1 MTHMNPVR
9 LSCGIALVAALVL
22 GPAITASA
30 DELAPETIETVSVS
44 EETTVPADALA
55 TDETATADPG
65 AALVTEGSAA
75 EEVPVEATAPVAV
88 PEEAVQAAP
97 VENQTETAARAAA
110 PLISTDGLTS
120 IGTGIYQPS
129 PAAPP
134 VEYDRFMPSLHD
146 AFISGVAT
154 PEGNRA
160 PDEVELNL
168 RSLVGITVQSPT
180 ETWQE
185 SGFRYSMEGAL
196 AARPDTGESANVPG
210 FGERIDW
217 SEFALDVTALPR
229 TGIASDTTGAD
240 GKVRLVAFDANSTYG
255 VEVTLRHVA
264 TGITS
269 APVTI
274 TGRSGMDG
282 ASPVAWVSNA
292 PEATFDG
299 GIPMWSAADKVE
311 WRSGHYLTW
320 ADPRETITP
329 LGQRVVAPSEPR
341 LTRGN
346 APLGAPA
353 GFGLTDYG
361 HGPAAGAPSYRIGV
375 LTGEPT
381 KTVSIDL
388 ADLGDVVAVALP
400 SAENGTLVLPATGG
414 LWSKDQQFIGIDYN
428 APSGL
433 TVSVSGTV
441 VTFDF
446 GSAEW
451 LNAAGIS
458 GVPVLLADGTR
469 ATAEVRTESLPRD
482 IEGGLVER
490 RIPVETTL
498 FISDEEMLAASRL
511 TGLSPSM
518 AEVQAAELP
527 DGVTRVA
534 DGFEYEGSAEPT
546 ELSFGFTVAET
557 VETEYGPVRPD
568 TAAPGEVRIAVVAG
582 ETPVTPEPE
591 TPVTP
596 QPKPEPSAPAQ
607 PQTPAVKPNPRF
619 ETGDAGPLVASENV
633 TESGTNPALLTLGA
647 AGGLGILGVLAVLAA
662 RLRRRSEG

>member
-1 MTHMNPVR
+1 MNKKKTI
-9 LSCGIALVAALVL
+9 LSCGATVAAF
-22 GPAITASA
+22 AIILAPVGSALAA
-30 DELAPETIETVSVS
+30 DEVTTEPTTTVSIG
-44 EETTVPADALA
+44 EETTVPADAPA
-55 TDETATADPG
+55 ADETPTANL
-65 AALVTEGSAA
+65 AAEGSAA
-75 EEVPVEATAPVAV
+75 EEVPVEPTVSIAV
-88 PEEAVQAAP
+88 PEVAVQAAP
-97 VENQTETAARAAA
+97 VENQTETAARAVA
-110 PLISTDGLTS
+110 PLISTDGLTP
-120 IGTGIYQPS
+120 IGTGVFQPS

-134 VEYDRFMPSLHD
+134 VEYDRYMPSLHD

-185 SGFRYSMEGAL
+185 SGFRYSMDGAL

-210 FGERIDW
+210 FSERIDW
-217 SEFALDVTALPR
+217 SEFAFDVTALPR
-229 TGIASDTTGAD
+229 TGIASDTTAAD
-240 GKVRLVAFDANSTYG
+240 GKVRLVAFDQNSTYG
-255 VEVTLRHVA
+255 VTVALRHIA
-264 TGITS
+264 TGVTS

-282 ASPVAWVSNA
+282 ASTFAWVGNA
-292 PEATFDG
+292 PTASYEG
-299 GIPMWSAADKVE
+299 GIPMWSAADRVE
-311 WRSGHYLTW
+311 WRNGRYLTW
-320 ADPRETITP
+320 GAPRETITP
-329 LGQRVVAPSEPR
+329 TGARTVTPSEPR
-341 LTRGN
+341 LTVGQ
-346 APLGAPA
+346 APLGTPA

-361 HGPAAGAPSYRIGV
+361 TGPQTTGQPSYRVGE
-375 LTGEPT
+375 LTGELT

-388 ADLGDVVAVALP
+388 AERIPGVTAVALP
-400 SAENGTLVLPATGG
+400 SAEDGTLALPATDG
-414 LWSKDQQFIGIDYN
+414 LWSKDREFIGLDYN
-428 APSGL
+428 APEGL
-433 TVSVSGTV
+433 TVTVSGTV

-451 LNAAGIS
+451 LNAAGIN
-458 GVPVLLADGTR
+458 VPVLLADGTR

-482 IEGGLVER
+482 IAGGLVEK
-490 RIPVETTL
+490 RIPVETPL

-518 AEVQAAELP
+518 AEVQAVELP
-527 DGVTRVA
+527 DGVQRVSG
-534 DGFEYEGSAEPT
+534 GFEYEGSTEPT
-546 ELSFGFTVAET
+546 ALSFGFTVAET
-557 VETEYGPVRPD
+557 VDTEFGPVRPD
-568 TAAPGEVRIAVVAG
+568 VAAPGEVRIAVVAG

-591 TPVTP
+591 APVTP

-619 ETGDAGPLVASENV
+619 ETGDSGPLVASENV

-647 AGGLGILGVLAVLAA
+647 AGGLGILGLLAVLAA

>member
-1 MTHMNPVR
+1 MKKTI
-9 LSCGIALVAALVL
+9 LSCGATVAALS
-22 GPAITASA
+22 II
-30 DELAPETIETVSVS
+30 LAPVGS
-44 EETTVPADALA
+44 ALA
-55 TDETATADPG
+55 ADDVTPEPTAVVVASEPTTSAPSDEES
-65 AALVTEGSAA
+65 AAAPEPVAA
-75 EEVPVEATAPVAV
+75 EESAPAPVAV
-88 PEEAVQAAP
+88 AAADAPALVPGDIVDGMTYIGTDTAQTSPLAP
-97 VENQTETAARAAA
+97 VTTFQK
-110 PLISTDGLTS
+110 
-120 IGTGIYQPS
+120 
-129 PAAPP
+129 
-134 VEYDRFMPSLHD
+134 FMPEVSAAHI
-146 AFISGVAT
+146 AGVAT
-154 PEGNRA
+154 PEGNAA
-160 PDEVELNL
+160 PDEVELDL
-168 RSLVGITVQSPT
+168 RSLVGRTVESPNGS
-180 ETWQE
+180 WQVLPI
-185 SGFRYSMEGAL
+185 RVVEGQMGGYL
-196 AARPDTGESANVPG
+196 D
-210 FGERIDW
+210 RIDW
-217 SEFALDVTALPR
+217 SEFAFDVTALPR
-229 TGIASDTTGAD
+229 TGIASDTTAAD

-255 VEVTLRHVA
+255 VTVTLRHIA

-269 APVTI
+269 APITI

-292 PEATFDG
+292 PEVTFDG

-329 LGQRVVAPSEPR
+329 LGERTVAPSEPR

-346 APLGAPA
+346 APDGTPA

-361 HGPAAGAPSYRIGV
+361 NGPATGAPSFRIGV

-381 KTVSIDL
+381 KTVTVDL
-388 ADLGDVVAVALP
+388 AERVPGVTAVALP

-451 LNAAGIS
+451 MNAAGIS

-490 RIPVETTL
+490 RILVETTL

-534 DGFEYEGSAEPT
+534 DGFEYQGSVEPT

-568 TAAPGEVRIAVVAG
+568 AAAPGEVRIAVVAG
-582 ETPVTPEPE
+582 ETPVTPD
-591 TPVTP
+591 
-596 QPKPEPSAPAQ
+596 PEPTPGQ
-607 PQTPAVKPNPRF
+607 ETPAVVTPPTASAPRTEPPNPSF
-619 ETGDAGPLVASENV
+619 HLGDAGPLVAADNTTASASSPLQSIV
-633 TESGTNPALLTLGA
+633 LGL
-647 AGGLGILGVLAVLAA
+647 AGGLGILGLLALSAA
-662 RLRRRSEG
+662 MLRRRAEG

>member
-55 TDETATADPG
+55 TDETATAD
-65 AALVTEGSAA
+65 LVTEGSAA

-146 AFISGVAT
+146 DAFISGVAT

-196 AARPDTGESANVPG
+196 AARPDTRESANVPG

-217 SEFALDVTALPR
+217 SEFAFDVTALPR
-229 TGIASDTTGAD
+229 TGIASNTTGSD
-240 GKVRLVAFDANSTYG
+240 GKVRLVAFDENSTYG
-255 VEVTLRHVA
+255 ATVTLRHIA

-269 APVTI
+269 APITI

-361 HGPAAGAPSYRIGV
+361 NGPATGAPSYRIGV
-375 LTGEPT
+375 LTGEPV

-414 LWSKDQQFIGIDYN
+414 LWAKDQQFIGIDYN

-482 IEGGLVER
+482 IAGGVLER

-568 TAAPGEVRIAVVAG
+568 AAAPGEVRIAVVAG
-582 ETPVTPEPE
+582 ETPVTPQPEPTVPQPGPSVIP
-591 TPVTP
+591 TPVAP
-596 QPKPEPSAPAQ
+596 QPAP
-607 PQTPAVKPNPRF
+607 PVKPRF
-619 ETGDAGPLVASENV
+619 ETGDGGGITAAKSAKAEPGVSPLLA
-633 TESGTNPALLTLGA
+633 AA
-647 AGGLGILGVLAVLAA
+647 AGGFGALSLIALLAA
-662 RLRRRSEG
+662 RLRRRSES